1 MEGRAIC
8 KVDRLPSF
16 AAFRRSPLKLADEE
30 ELDENILTKSYWVS
44 SEMLWFDILD
54 ARPGST
60 FPGHSAATA
69 FNYRSRLA
77 ETCHTLC
84 RLEENETNKN

>member
-30 ELDENILTKSYWVS
+30 EVDENISTKSYWVS
-44 SEMLWFDILD
+44 SEMPWFDILD

-69 FNYRSRLA
+69 FNYRSGLA
-77 ETCHTLC
+77 VTCHRLC
-84 RLEENETNKN
+84 RLEKKKRNK